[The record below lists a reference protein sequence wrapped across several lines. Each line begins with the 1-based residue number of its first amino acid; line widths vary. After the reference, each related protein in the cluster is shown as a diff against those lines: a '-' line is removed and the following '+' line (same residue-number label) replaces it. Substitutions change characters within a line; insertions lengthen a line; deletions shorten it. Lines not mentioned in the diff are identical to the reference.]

1 MPGFFHGAFKTSP
14 PSARGSSK
22 TSSFLRREFLPLAE
36 GFLQEVSWT
45 IPCAMSSRAFPSPF
59 AFKKAEKKALFKFV
73 YSRTRAYGTGTTKAP
88 PVSPQ
93 GSGKRSFAPSLP
105 FGRTKGF
112 PALNRNQPS
121 TPGHSVKSLFPS
133 RSFNAGTGK
142 PELCRINR
150 HMFLPPALVSLHTHD
165 GTVWNMNLFSRF
177 FPVPPGTVKTD
188 SIAQSAP
195 YLQRKPVP
203 ASRSHKAGAWQ
214 QPTPPDSQPG
224 INQ

>member
-1 MPGFFHGAFKTSP
+1 
-14 PSARGSSK
+14 
-22 TSSFLRREFLPLAE
+22 
-36 GFLQEVSWT
+36 
-45 IPCAMSSRAFPSPF
+45 MSSRAFPSPF

-214 QPTPPDSQPG
+214 QPDASRFSTRNKPMNNTTQPG
-224 INQ
+224 TTTTHPAAPNNAPAVKSAIRMGVFTLAMINVSAIVSL

>member
-1 MPGFFHGAFKTSP
+1 MPGFFHGAFKHSAFCPRLFKNILFP
-14 PSARGSSK
+14 PAGILTACRR
-22 TSSFLRREFLPLAE
+22 FLA
-36 GFLQEVSWT
+36 GGSWT

-203 ASRSHKAGAWQ
+203 ASRSIRPVPGNS
-214 QPTPPDSQPG
+214 PTPPDSQPG